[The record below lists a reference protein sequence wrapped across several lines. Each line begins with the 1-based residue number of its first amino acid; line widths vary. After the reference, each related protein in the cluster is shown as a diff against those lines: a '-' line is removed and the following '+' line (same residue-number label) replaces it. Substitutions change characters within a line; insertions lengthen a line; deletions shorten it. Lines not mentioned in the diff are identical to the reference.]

1 MKKCDLFI
9 SRNVP
14 DISCLQISILFN
26 KLNKGIG
33 DVNSSNIGS
42 NFF

>member
-1 MKKCDLFI
+1 MKKRDLSI